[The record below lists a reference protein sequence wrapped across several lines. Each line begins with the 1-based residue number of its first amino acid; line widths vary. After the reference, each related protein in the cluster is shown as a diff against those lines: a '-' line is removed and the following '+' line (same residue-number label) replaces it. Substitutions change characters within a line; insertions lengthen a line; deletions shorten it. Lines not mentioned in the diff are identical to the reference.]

1 MKMNARVRNRSNRNR
16 SSFIFKC
23 DDDLLNDIRSLS
35 QKYRFSIAHF
45 LRERAFRNVA
55 AYKRLDQ

>member
-1 MKMNARVRNRSNRNR
+1 MTMNARIRNRRTRSR

-23 DDDLLNDIRSLS
+23 DDDLLNDIRYLS
-35 QKYRFSIAHF
+35 EKYRFSIAHF
-45 LRERAFRNVA
+45 LRESALRNVA

>member
-1 MKMNARVRNRSNRNR
+1 MNMNARVRNRKNR
-16 SSFIFKC
+16 SRSTFIFKC
-23 DDDLLNDIRSLS
+23 DDDLLNDIRNLS

-45 LRERAFRNVA
+45 LRESALRNIA

>member
-1 MKMNARVRNRSNRNR
+1 MNTSIRNRNHRNRST
-16 SSFIFKC
+16 FIFKC
-23 DDDLLNDIRSLS
+23 DDDLLNDIRNLS

-45 LRERAFRNVA
+45 LRESALRNIA